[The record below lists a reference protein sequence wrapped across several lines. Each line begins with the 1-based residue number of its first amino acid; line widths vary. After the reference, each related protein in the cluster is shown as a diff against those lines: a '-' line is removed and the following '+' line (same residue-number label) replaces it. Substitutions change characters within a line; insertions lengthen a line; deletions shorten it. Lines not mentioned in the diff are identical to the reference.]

1 MVQDFFYQQYH
12 NDQNIRGRLFLGRKL
27 QVSPPATS
35 LKGVIVLQCFSGEGL
50 TSQWKKRWQNQ
61 GNTAEV
67 SSNDLQLFTV
77 VLPIA
82 PRQRHELTVVL
93 RPEKIHPNQVPGPQ
107 PLLVAFMKSANSTHL
122 QLEGI
127 RAPATCTSLDITTRP

>member
-1 MVQDFFYQQYH
+1 MVQDFFYQKYH

-35 LKGVIVLQCFSGEGL
+35 LKGVIVLQCFSGGGL

-67 SSNDLQLFTV
+67 SSNDMFIQQLLQLFTV

-93 RPEKIHPNQVPGPQ
+93 RPGKSPKSGPQ
-107 PLLVAFMKSANSTHL
+107 PLLVA
-122 QLEGI
+122 
-127 RAPATCTSLDITTRP
+127 TCS